1 MARRFE
7 QDRLVIASHNPGKVR
22 EIAELLE
29 PFGVDVISAA
39 ALDLPEPEETGA
51 TFIDNA
57 LLKAHAAASAAN
69 LPALAD
75 DSGLAVNAL
84 AGAPGIYSARW
95 AGPEK
100 DFAMAMAK
108 VEEDLRGLE
117 DRSAHFVCALAL
129 AWPDG
134 HAEVF
139 AGTVDGE
146 ITWPPRGD
154 KGFGYDPVFTATGEQ
169 ITFAE
174 MDPARKHA
182 LSHRA
187 DAFRKLV
194 DACFGDPQK

>member
-39 ALDLPEPEETGA
+39 ALALPEPEETGA
-51 TFIDNA
+51 SFIDNA
-57 LLKAHAAASAAN
+57 LLKAHAAATAAN

-100 DFAMAMAK
+100 DFAIAMAR

-117 DRSAHFVCALAL
+117 DRSAHFVCALARVRVGASVSVCAQVCARERMRAYICMWMCL
-129 AWPDG
+129 CTR
-134 HAEVF
+134 HARARMHVRRGMSASKRLTE
-139 AGTVDGE
+139 D
-146 ITWPPRGD
+146 TW
-154 KGFGYDPVFTATGEQ
+154 
-169 ITFAE
+169 
-174 MDPARKHA
+174 
-182 LSHRA
+182 
-187 DAFRKLV
+187 
-194 DACFGDPQK
+194 

>member
-39 ALDLPEPEETGA
+39 ALALPEPEETGA
-51 TFIDNA
+51 SFIDNA
-57 LLKAHAAASAAN
+57 LLKAHAAATAAN

-100 DFAMAMAK
+100 DFAMAMAR

-154 KGFGYDPVFTATGEQ
+154 KGFGYDPIFTATGEQ